1 MRSGNFKITKH
12 SKEYWFA
19 KVYRPRVRGEE
30 VDNYA
35 VRLFHRGS
43 EKRLSLGTPNRG
55 AAADLAREMFVYLSA
70 NGWTAFFAKYRSPDP
85 PTPASPG
92 QTSRQQASDGA
103 QLTVGQFLMAVRV
116 ESELKHKTI
125 SDYEGCLRLI
135 VSEVLA
141 MGEGNRRRQKDRYKG
156 GHKAWMA
163 EVDATPLDSI
173 TPERVRAWKKD
184 YANRAGRDELARRRL
199 VVNVNSYLRRAR
211 ALFSGRKVLDKL
223 RSVRLPAILPFDG
236 VELEKR
242 TDTKF
247 YGAGAEP
254 VNLLR
259 AAINELAS
267 DRVEE
272 LKAFLLGINLGLRRK
287 EIDLLE
293 WQSFDFVAGT
303 VRILPTRWYALKT
316 NESAAELPLEP
327 EILELFRGWRARATG
342 QFVIESD
349 RPPQPPRPVDY
360 DYYRCEPT
368 FKALV
373 EWLRSKGVQGN
384 KPLHALRKLYGSAL
398 ADLHGLHA
406 ASSGLRHADIRTTS
420 GFYADRR
427 VRVTPGFGSVISGAP
442 VSPLPERPRL
452 EKPSDHQKQVPEKRV
467 L

>member
-1 MRSGNFKITKH
+1 MRSGNFRVTKH

-19 KVYRPRVRGEE
+19 KVYRPRVRGAE

-35 VRLFHRGS
+35 VRLFHRGN

-55 AAADLAREMFVYLSA
+55 TAADLAREMFVYLSA
-70 NGWTAFFAKYRSPDP
+70 HGWTAFLAKYRNPDP
-85 PTPASPG
+85 TALVPHGEPP
-92 QTSRQQASDGA
+92 RQRPNDSA
-103 QLTVGQFLMAVRV
+103 QLTVGQFLTAVRA

-125 SDYEGCLRLI
+125 ADYEGCLRLI

-141 MGEGNRRRQKDRYKG
+141 LGKGNRRRQKDRYKG
-156 GHKAWMA
+156 GHKAWIA
-163 EVDATPLDSI
+163 DVDATPLEAV

-184 YANRAGRDELARRRL
+184 YVNRAGRDELARRRL
-199 VVNVNSYLRRAR
+199 VTNVNSYLRRAR
-211 ALFSGRKVLDKL
+211 ALFSKRKVLDKL
-223 RSVRLPAILPFDG
+223 RSVQLPAILPFDG
-236 VELEKR
+236 VQLEPR

-254 VNLLR
+254 VALLR
-259 AAINELAS
+259 AAIDELGD

-316 NESAAELPLEP
+316 NESAAELPVEP

-342 QFVIESD
+342 QFVIESA
-349 RPPQPPRPVDY
+349 RAPAPARSVDY
-360 DYYRCEPT
+360 EYYRCEPT
-368 FKALV
+368 FKAVV
-373 EWLRSKGVQGN
+373 EWLRSKGIRGN

-398 ADLHGLHA
+398 ADLHGLA
-406 ASSGLRHADIRTTS
+406 VASSGLRHADLRTTA
-420 GFYADRR
+420 GFYVDRR
-427 VRVTPGFGSVISGAP
+427 VRATPGFGSAISGAS
-442 VSPLPERPRL
+442 VSHLKELSPPGES
-452 EKPSDHQKQVPEKRV
+452 SDPQKQAP
-467 L
+467 

>member
-1 MRSGNFKITKH
+1 MRSDNFRITKH

-30 VDNYA
+30 VANYA

-70 NGWTAFFAKYRSPDP
+70 NGWTAFFAKYRSPDQ
-85 PTPASPG
+85 PTPISPG

-103 QLTVGQFLMAVRV
+103 QLTVGQFLTSVRA
-116 ESELKHKTI
+116 ESEHKHKTI
-125 SDYEGCLRLI
+125 TDYEGRLRLI

-342 QFVIESD
+342 QFVVEGD
-349 RPPQPPRPVDY
+349 RPPVPARPVDY

-384 KPLHALRKLYGSAL
+384 KPIHQLRKLYGSAL

-406 ASSGLRHADIRTTS
+406 ASSGLRHADLKTTAS
-420 GFYADRR
+420 FYADRR
-427 VRVTPGFGSVISGAP
+427 VRVVPGFGQALSGAEVLQVISNP
-442 VSPLPERPRL
+442 SPEPIRYNP
-452 EKPSDHQKQVPEKRV
+452 
-467 L
+467 

>member
-1 MRSGNFKITKH
+1 MRSGNFRVTKH

-19 KVYRPRVRGEE
+19 KVYRPRIRGAE

-55 AAADLAREMFVYLSA
+55 AAADQAREMFVYLSA
-70 NGWTAFFAKYRSPDP
+70 NGWTAFLAKYRNPDSSPPVP
-85 PTPASPG
+85 PGETP
-92 QTSRQQASDGA
+92 RQHGSDSA
-103 QLTVGQFLMAVRV
+103 QLTVGQFLTAVRA

-125 SDYEGCLRLI
+125 TDYEGCLRLI
-135 VSEVLA
+135 VFEVLA
-141 MGEGNRRRQKDRYKG
+141 MGKGNRRRQKDRYKG
-156 GHKAWMA
+156 GHKAWIA
-163 EVDATPLDSI
+163 DVDATSLEAV

-184 YANRAGRDELARRRL
+184 YVNRAGRDELTRRRL

-211 ALFSGRKVLDKL
+211 ALFSKRKVLDKL

-236 VELEKR
+236 VELEPR

-254 VNLLR
+254 VALLR
-259 AAINELAS
+259 AAIAELTD

-272 LKAFLLGINLGLRRK
+272 LKTFLLGINLGLRRK

-316 NESAAELPLEP
+316 NESAAELPVEP

-349 RPPQPPRPVDY
+349 RPPIPARPVDY
-360 DYYRCEPT
+360 EYYRCEPT

-373 EWLRSKGVQGN
+373 EWLRSKGVRGN
-384 KPLHALRKLYGSAL
+384 KPLHALRKFYGSAL

-420 GFYADRR
+420 AFYADRR

-442 VSPLPERPRL
+442 VSPLPEQSFHEESSDSQVKPR
-452 EKPSDHQKQVPEKRV
+452 QKRV
-467 L
+467 P